1 MDVAEA
7 YKLEFESLTGLVRQ
21 RHTKQNKVEKTKEQK
36 EKETK
41 QKEKS
46 LGEEDV
52 EDGGDNNYLVSTS
65 VFLYGFFFF
74 VWIIFK

>member
-7 YKLEFESLTGLVRQ
+7 YKLQFESFTDLVRQ

-41 QKEKS
+41 QKERS
-46 LGEEDV
+46 LGKEDE
-52 EDGGDNNYLVSTS
+52 EDGGDSNYLVSTS
-65 VFLYGFFFF
+65 IFLYGFFC
-74 VWIIFK
+74 VDNI

>member
-7 YKLEFESLTGLVRQ
+7 YKLEFENFTGLVRQ

-41 QKEKS
+41 QKERS
-46 LGEEDV
+46 LGEEDE
-52 EDGGDNNYLVSTS
+52 EDGGDNSYLVSTS
-65 VFLYGFFFF
+65 VFLYGFFC
-74 VWIIFK
+74 VDNI

>member
-7 YKLEFESLTGLVRQ
+7 YKLEFESFTGLARQ

-41 QKEKS
+41 QKERS
-46 LGEEDV
+46 LGEEDE
-52 EDGGDNNYLVSTS
+52 EDGGDSSYLVSTS
-65 VFLYGFFFF
+65 VFLYGFFC
-74 VWIIFK
+74 VDNI

>member
-7 YKLEFESLTGLVRQ
+7 YKLQFESFTDLVRQ

-41 QKEKS
+41 QKERS
-46 LGEEDV
+46 LGEEDE
-52 EDGGDNNYLVSTS
+52 EDGGDSSYLVSTS
-65 VFLYGFFFF
+65 IFLYGFFC
-74 VWIIFK
+74 VDNI